1 MTTVD
6 SHAQPVHQ
14 RHLPRDPFEGAH
26 RVVLEQVETF
36 RAPAHFVLP
45 SLDQV
50 DPEINSGPLEQ
61 ARIARDCYDTD
72 GLALARAGVT
82 VQRDRDEDVW
92 IVTMAEVS
100 SVGES
105 IRREVS
111 YVGSRDAVPAD
122 LRRLLE
128 PQLHGKSITRV
139 AQLSTQRVVTPL
151 INRSGVRIADVIDER
166 TVATPVTGTSDQ
178 FRVIDVQV
186 RDLDGVGHKLIGELD
201 TLLTGAGCSR
211 EPRITA
217 YARAFGAS
225 KRTGR

>member
-1 MTTVD
+1 
-6 SHAQPVHQ
+6 
-14 RHLPRDPFEGAH
+14 
-26 RVVLEQVETF
+26 
-36 RAPAHFVLP
+36 
-45 SLDQV
+45 
-50 DPEINSGPLEQ
+50 
-61 ARIARDCYDTD
+61 
-72 GLALARAGVT
+72 
-82 VQRDRDEDVW
+82 
-92 IVTMAEVS
+92 
-100 SVGES
+100 
-105 IRREVS
+105 
-111 YVGSRDAVPAD
+111 
-122 LRRLLE
+122 
-128 PQLHGKSITRV
+128 V